1 MRIPTEE
8 VVAMAQ
14 YVERVCVDPADIR
27 RLESLV
33 ADLQGNGHVS
43 IVQKDG
49 SVCEGV
55 VSVRPTMQVMRDQSG
70 REGINAELRLER
82 PREPAWNRRIWLD
95 QIERVEHLD
104 SILGSES

>member
-1 MRIPTEE
+1 
-8 VVAMAQ
+8 MAQ

-27 RLESLV
+27 RIESLV

-82 PREPAWNRRIWLD
+82 PREPAWSRRIWLD